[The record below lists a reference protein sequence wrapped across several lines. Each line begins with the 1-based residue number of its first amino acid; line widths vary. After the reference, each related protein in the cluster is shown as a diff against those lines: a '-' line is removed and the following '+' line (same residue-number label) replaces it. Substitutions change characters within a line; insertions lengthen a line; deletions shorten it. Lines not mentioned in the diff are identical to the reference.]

1 MKGYFIMKCN
11 LNPNFQAIS
20 GKSGKLMFKTYTKR
34 DGTTET
40 RVYTL
45 PQRKD
50 GSYGYVR
57 RTPVSKAESDN
68 RSTFA
73 IAQSLKAKLTD
84 EEKDTLAREFQLNKG
99 MFRGKKYCTLQ
110 GFISAWIF
118 AVVKEKK
125 QSEQ

>member
-1 MKGYFIMKCN
+1 MKCT

-20 GKSGKLMFKTYTKR
+20 GKSGKLMFKTFTKC

-45 PQRKD
+45 PKRKD
-50 GSYGYVR
+50 GSYGYER
-57 RTPVSKAESDN
+57 RTPVSKAEQDN

-73 IAQSLKAKLTD
+73 VAQSLKAKLTD
-84 EEKDTLAREFQLNKG
+84 EQKVTLMNEFRQSKG
-99 MFRGKKYCTLQ
+99 MFRGKKYRTFQ
-110 GFISAWIF
+110 GFISAWVF
-118 AVVKEKK
+118 ALVKEQK

>member
-1 MKGYFIMKCN
+1 MKCT

-20 GKSGKLMFKTYTKR
+20 GKSGKLMFKTFTKP

-45 PQRKD
+45 PRRKD
-50 GSYGYVR
+50 GSYGYER
-57 RTPVSKAESDN
+57 RTPVSKAEQDN

-84 EEKDTLAREFQLNKG
+84 EQKVTLMNEFRQSKG
-99 MFRGKKYCTLQ
+99 MFHGKRYRTFQ
-110 GFISAWIF
+110 GFISAWVF
-118 AVVKEKK
+118 ALVKEQK

>member
-1 MKGYFIMKCN
+1 MKCK
-11 LNPNFQAIS
+11 LNPNIQAIS

-45 PQRKD
+45 PRRKD
-50 GSYGYVR
+50 GSYGYER

-73 IAQSLKAKLTD
+73 IAQSLKAKLT
-84 EEKDTLAREFQLNKG
+84 EEQKDTLAHEFDLCKG
-99 MFRGKKYCTLQ
+99 MFRGKKYRTFQ
-110 GFISAWIF
+110 GFVTAWVF
-118 AVVKEKK
+118 AIVKEKK
-125 QSEQ
+125 QSEQCPL

>member
-1 MKGYFIMKCN
+1 MKCT

-20 GKSGKLMFKTYTKR
+20 GKSGKLMFKTFTKR

-45 PQRKD
+45 PRRKD
-50 GSYGYVR
+50 GSYGYER
-57 RTPVSKAESDN
+57 RTPVSKAEQDN

-73 IAQSLKAKLTD
+73 VAQSIKAKLTD
-84 EEKDTLAREFQLNKG
+84 EQKVTLMNEFRQNKG
-99 MFRGKKYCTLQ
+99 MFNGKKYRTFQ
-110 GFISAWIF
+110 GFISAWVF
-118 AVVKEKK
+118 ALVKEQK

>member
-1 MKGYFIMKCN
+1 MKCT
-11 LNPNFQAIS
+11 LNPNIQAIS
-20 GKSGKLMFKTYTKR
+20 GKSGKLMFKTFTKR
-34 DGTTET
+34 DGSTET

-45 PQRKD
+45 PRRKD
-50 GSYGYVR
+50 GSYGYER

-84 EEKDTLAREFQLNKG
+84 EEKNTLEREFHLSRG
-99 MFRGKKYCTLQ
+99 MFRGKKYSTLQ
-110 GFISAWIF
+110 GFISAWVF